1 MVKLIPSNR
10 WVWTSWGMSHRI
22 FHPNALRSCEFHSQN
37 MFWQCLRQICPF
49 HKGFCT
55 THYAFGGMLPASHMA
70 SFLPKIGQLV
80 CPQTFGPLIQNS
92 RLAKHRSGGG
102 GDSINSCI
110 YIVSC
115 IIHAKKTRKRQNH
128 GMDIWV
134 CPNIRAW
141 LLGKNTGLKI

>member
-1 MVKLIPSNR
+1 
-10 WVWTSWGMSHRI
+10 MSHRI
-22 FHPNALRSCEFHSQN
+22 FHPNARKSPGCPGEGLSSCISRRGTRHQSMTIPLTEHVLAVSFK
-37 MFWQCLRQICPF
+37 QICPF
-49 HKGFCT
+49 HKGFCP

-70 SFLPKIGQLV
+70 SCLPKIGQLV

-92 RLAKHRSGGG
+92 RLAKHRSSGG

-110 YIVSC
+110 YILSC

-134 CPNIRAW
+134 CPNIRA
-141 LLGKNTGLKI
+141 